1 MRHVLGLSLG
11 GTQICNNLQSFSV
24 GVSHVMLRLLVL
36 GTVTC
41 GSLHRGRRRRRRRRV
56 VFPSEIGVAISEH
69 KAA

>member
-41 GSLHRGRRRRRRRRV
+41 GSLHRGRRRRRRV